1 MQSISGCL
9 DVKLPDDVWQ
19 VIADYLLER
28 RGIVAPL
35 EVREWAE
42 NNLDITLFDG
52 GAFLAHGNEFD
63 LFVIPEKRGK
73 WRIRS
78 VLKDFFDAMLAKH
91 EKIVI
96 KIYADNAPSLRLA
109 LGFGF
114 KEVGYENGMI
124 RLEKQH
130 G

>member
-1 MQSISGCL
+1 MKI
-9 DVKLPDDVWQ
+9 PDNVWQ
-19 VIADYLLER
+19 VIAGYLLER
-28 RGIVAPL
+28 RGIVASPEL
-35 EVREWAE
+35 RDWAE

-52 GAFLAHGNEFD
+52 GAFLVHKNEFD

-78 VLKDFFDAMLAKH
+78 VLKDFFASMLAKH
-91 EKIVI
+91 EKIAV

-114 KEVGYENGMI
+114 KEVSRENGMI

>member
-1 MQSISGCL
+1 M
-9 DVKLPDDVWQ
+9 KLPDDVWQ

-124 RLEKQH
+124 RLEKRH

>member
-1 MQSISGCL
+1 M
-9 DVKLPDDVWQ
+9 KLPDNVWQ

-28 RGIVAPL
+28 RGVVATQEL
-35 EVREWAE
+35 RDWAE

-52 GAFLAHGNEFD
+52 GVFLAHENEFD
-63 LFVIPEKRGK
+63 LFVVPEKRGK

-91 EKIVI
+91 EKIAV

-114 KEVGYENGMI
+114 KEVGHENGMI